1 MATYI
6 SPEQRAKILS
16 AIKNEGMSIPD
27 ASKTFMITEET
38 IKKWIRKQTKNAH
51 TSSTELAKLRQE
63 NIELKAIIGE
73 MVLNQR
79 NKKKN
84 TFLGSWVCGRN
95 SIEKYSGPEFRCL
108 SFLIIL
114 RPQTTQERWVSKDCD
129 NCGPQWAS
137 RLRL

>member
-27 ASKTFMITEET
+27 ASKTFMITEGT

-84 TFLGSWVCGRN
+84 TFLGS
-95 SIEKYSGPEFRCL
+95 
-108 SFLIIL
+108 
-114 RPQTTQERWVSKDCD
+114 
-129 NCGPQWAS
+129 
-137 RLRL
+137 

>member
-16 AIKNEGMSIPD
+16 AIKNEGMSIPY
-27 ASKTFMITEET
+27 ASKTFIITEET

-84 TFLGSWVCGRN
+84 TFLGS
-95 SIEKYSGPEFRCL
+95 
-108 SFLIIL
+108 
-114 RPQTTQERWVSKDCD
+114 
-129 NCGPQWAS
+129 
-137 RLRL
+137 